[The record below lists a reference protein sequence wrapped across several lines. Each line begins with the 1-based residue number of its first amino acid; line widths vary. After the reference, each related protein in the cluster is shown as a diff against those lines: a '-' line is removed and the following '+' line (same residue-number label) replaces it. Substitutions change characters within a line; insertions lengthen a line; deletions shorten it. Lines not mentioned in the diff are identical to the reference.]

1 MDTEADLREQLFH
14 NAVREYIISL
24 LLFILLYISSYA
36 TIVTFR
42 RRADKEDYYSGDEED
57 AMVYRISLW
66 ICTFTLSVSLA
77 AVLLLPISIVSNEV
91 LIQFPKSYY
100 VQWLN
105 SSLIHGLWNNV
116 FLCSNLALFIL
127 MPFAYFFTESE
138 GFTGSRKGIMARVY
152 ETFVVLSL
160 LAVLVFGLAWVASAL
175 IDEDH
180 PSRQTLF
187 GWHYYDNDNENDMTC
202 PAVESS
208 QSHSYDVWNVY
219 LPYLYS
225 GISLFGVLMLLL
237 CTPLGFATLFT
248 VMGQL
253 VTKPQ
258 FLRDIDEELYTTK
271 FEEETL
277 KRRLLHPLGQSLANG
292 HTNSHDLQTRLAEV
306 QKDRKELEKRRKAS
320 SIQRNLGY
328 PLVMLLL
335 LGLTGLSV
343 LMVAQN
349 IFELIVGFKSLPMGA
364 KETVLGIASLSTFG
378 PVGATLEIILI
389 LYLMLASIVG
399 LYSISFMCSIRPVL
413 HDTPMTK
420 IIANCILILV
430 LSSALPVLSRMLGIT
445 NFNLLGDF
453 GRMDWLG
460 NFYLILSYNLVFA
473 VATALCLVKKFT
485 STVRKELIDRIASAF
500 HSESRHSISINSL
513 SMNGSTLLKED

>member
-187 GWHYYDNDNENDMTC
+187 
-202 PAVESS
+202 
-208 QSHSYDVWNVY
+208 DVWNVY

>member
-187 GWHYYDNDNENDMTC
+187 DHIISLNRFKQIMADL
-202 PAVESS
+202 PAFSR
-208 QSHSYDVWNVY
+208 DVWNVY